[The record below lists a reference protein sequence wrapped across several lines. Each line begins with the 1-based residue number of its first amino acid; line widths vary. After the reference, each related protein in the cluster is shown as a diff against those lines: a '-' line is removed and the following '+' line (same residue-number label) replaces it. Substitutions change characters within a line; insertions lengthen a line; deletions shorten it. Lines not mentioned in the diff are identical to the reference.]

1 MPQSA
6 TQAEN
11 ASRRLDLTASGHRLQ
26 SQNWS
31 WMSTAVYQDPTFDDA
46 RRRRE
51 LYARNIVVHS
61 QRAAVQAIVNFTAW
75 NREV

>member
-1 MPQSA
+1 
-6 TQAEN
+6 
-11 ASRRLDLTASGHRLQ
+11 
-26 SQNWS
+26 
-31 WMSTAVYQDPTFDDA
+31 MSTAVYQDPTFDDA